1 MSARQ
6 FSVRCATTNFPA
18 PTPATT
24 RFGVTGPSTLAT
36 EQLRAELTTGGL
48 EEVIVVPDGQGDRL
62 TIRGRA
68 PAESD
73 EAARTFIEDRIY
85 AATLD
90 LTILEPGVWIDER
103 IP

>member
-6 FSVRCATTNFPA
+6 FSVRCTTTEQPA
-18 PTPATT
+18 PASTHFDAST
-24 RFGVTGPSTLAT
+24 RSPTLVT
-36 EQLRAELTTGGL
+36 EQLVVELTIGGL
-48 EEVIVVPDGQGDRL
+48 EEVIVVPDAQGERL

-68 PAESD
+68 PAESK
-73 EAARTFIEDRIY
+73 EAARALVEDRIY